1 MQEASELLVSY
12 YRIMRSMNLI
22 QRKKHEPKENSIS
35 VNVDL
40 NIYLTMQRLG
50 DK

>member
-1 MQEASELLVSY
+1 MQEASELFVSY

-22 QRKKHEPKENSIS
+22 QRKEHEPKENSIS
-35 VNVDL
+35 VNVDF
-40 NIYLTMQRLG
+40 NRNLTMQRLR